1 MGSRLIKMPD
11 PRTIFDEPHFQSLE
25 FLAVKALSEGQ
36 IATAFKLADRRCR
49 ILPLPEP
56 HCFVLRAEALFQ
68 MGAKAAAVADL
79 SRALEIAPDDIA
91 ANRRML
97 AWATRPEQRRSAAR
111 ALVKNEN
118 RFEVL
123 RNALR
128 ALQQGGQRDFARVTV
143 LADRIEGWA
152 VWQSKAPLTIS
163 IASNSDE
170 ISFAT
175 EPNAQHP
182 LAEFGNAANFA
193 AKRPTSETPQSI
205 SLSAAGAEFYSARAA
220 ANNAATK
227 ARFDRPPA
235 SSTRGQ
241 SVTIVVPVYGDY
253 KATKLCIES
262 LLGELNATSHRA
274 ILVDDATPD
283 PQIAKYLAGL
293 RTEPR
298 IELLLNTRN
307 LGYTGSINRALAQL
321 QSGDVILLNADTIVP
336 AGFVDRLNAAAYSA
350 ANIGTVTP
358 LSNNGEFT
366 SFPIPFIA
374 NPTPSTKDI
383 KRIDDIAA
391 QMNVSRIVDI
401 PSGVGFCLYITR
413 DCLDAIGTLS
423 DDFGPGYLEDADFCL
438 RARDRG
444 FRNVC
449 ASSVYVGHSGS
460 KSFGSGKRAL
470 VVRNLEVLE
479 KRYPKHRIE
488 CGVFMAADPLRPAR
502 AAIELALAAKES
514 RPTLVVTGTGAVGA
528 VARSRAG
535 ALDSKSGPVMIL
547 EIQRRDAGATV
558 KLFNPKGGVP
568 QSLEFSLADADDRQ
582 NLAELLKA
590 MRPSRIEILDPANV
604 PFEFVGLLM
613 ALRVAYDIFIADAG
627 LLGRQGGRLLA
638 AAVDPESAD
647 ATQDDREWEQ
657 RWKAIASGARRILAP
672 CPQAKAFAQGILPGR
687 KIDNA
692 KCSAGKHRLAAP
704 TVAKITAAHLGLVP
718 ARSSAEEQWLIS
730 EIADRFGKMRPETSI
745 TVVGATRDDIDLMRR
760 ANVFVTGAVGAEE
773 FETLTRSLNLE
784 FLFIAVTRPLF
795 GHPALSAANFSS
807 LPTAYFDWSKGRV
820 KPRKKDLAIDPS
832 TSLDGVV
839 AALSRWMPAA

>member
-1 MGSRLIKMPD
+1 M
-11 PRTIFDEPHFQSLE
+11 
-25 FLAVKALSEGQ
+25 
-36 IATAFKLADRRCR
+36 ATAFKLADRRCR

-111 ALVKNEN
+111 ALLKNEG
-118 RFEVL
+118 RVDVL

-128 ALQQGGQRDFARVTV
+128 TLQQGGQKNFARVTV

-152 VWQSKAPLTIS
+152 VWQGKTPLTIS
-163 IASNSDE
+163 IANNSDA

-193 AKRPTSETPQSI
+193 AKRPASETPQSI
-205 SLSAAGAEFYSARAA
+205 GLSAAGVEFYSARAA
-220 ANNAATK
+220 ANKAAAK
-227 ARFDRPPA
+227 PRIDRPPA
-235 SSTRGQ
+235 SGTRGQ
-241 SVTIVVPVYGDY
+241 SVTVVVPVYGDY
-253 KATKLCIES
+253 KATRLCIES
-262 LLGELNATSHRA
+262 LLGEINATSHRA

-298 IELLLNTRN
+298 IEVLLNTRN
-307 LGYTGSINRALAQL
+307 LGYSGSINRALAQL

-374 NPTPSTKDI
+374 NPMPSMKDI
-383 KRIDDIAA
+383 ERIDDIAA
-391 QMNVSRIVDI
+391 QTNVSRIVDI

-438 RARDRG
+438 RARERG

-479 KRYPKHRIE
+479 KRFPKHRVE

-514 RPTLVVTGTGAVGA
+514 RPTLVVTGAGAVGA
-528 VARSRAG
+528 VARSRAN
-535 ALDSKSGPVMIL
+535 ALDAKSGPVMIL

-568 QSLEFSLADADDRQ
+568 QSLEFSLTDADGRQ

-590 MRPSRIEILDPANV
+590 MRPSRIEILDPANI
-604 PFEFVGLLM
+604 PLEFVGLLM

-627 LLGRQGGRLLA
+627 LLGPQGGRLLA
-638 AAVDPESAD
+638 TAAADPQSVD
-647 ATQDDREWEQ
+647 ATQDDREWEK

-672 CPQAKAFAQGILPGR
+672 CPQAKAFAQSILPGR

-692 KCSAGKHRLAAP
+692 KCSAGKHRPAAP
-704 TVAKITAAHLGLVP
+704 TVAKIAAAHLGLVP
-718 ARSSAEEQWLIS
+718 ARSSAEEQRLMS
-730 EIADRFGKMRPETSI
+730 EIADRFGKMRPKTSI
-745 TVVGATRDDIDLMRR
+745 TVVGATRDDIALMRR

-773 FETLTRSLNLE
+773 FEALTKSLNLG
-784 FLFIAVTRPLF
+784 FLFISVTRPLF
-795 GHPALSAANFSS
+795 GHPLLSAASSSS
-807 LPTAYFDWSKGRV
+807 LPTAYVDWSKGRV

-832 TSLDGVV
+832 TSLDGIV